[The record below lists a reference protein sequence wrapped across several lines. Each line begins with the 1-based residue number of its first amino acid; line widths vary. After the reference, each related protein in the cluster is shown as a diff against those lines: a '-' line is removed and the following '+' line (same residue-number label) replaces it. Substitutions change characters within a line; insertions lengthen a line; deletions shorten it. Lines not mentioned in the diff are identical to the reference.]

1 MKKLIL
7 VLPLIIFGGCTQNV
21 QPWEKATLAKD
32 TMKEGG
38 PNKLTKKFEEHIYY
52 SKEATKGGGSIG
64 GGGCGC
70 N

>member
-1 MKKLIL
+1 MKYLFL
-7 VLPLIIFGGCTQNV
+7 VFVLVFLSGCIKEV

-32 TMKEGG
+32 AMKEGG
-38 PNKLTKKFEEHIYY
+38 PNKLVTKFHEHIYY
-52 SKEATKGGGSIG
+52 SKEATKGGGTIG